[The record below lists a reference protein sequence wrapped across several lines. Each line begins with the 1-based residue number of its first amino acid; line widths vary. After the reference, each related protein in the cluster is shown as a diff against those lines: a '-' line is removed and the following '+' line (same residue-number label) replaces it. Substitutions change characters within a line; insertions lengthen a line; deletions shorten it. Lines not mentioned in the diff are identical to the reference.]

1 MTSGDVRILRVEDDV
16 SYLVDDLFR
25 RTFGDPAPT
34 DPVHY
39 VAMQPGPK
47 SQFEVVGYYH
57 VAHRG
62 EYALVGGL
70 CVAESH
76 RRRGIGE
83 QLERRAFADPAGAL
97 GFFAHVGDAAR
108 AKRVGFNHTRHE
120 HLVVAWVRDVPPSE
134 QERIIDEVAA
144 LGPF

>member
-1 MTSGDVRILRVEDDV
+1 MTSDEVRILRLEDDV
-16 SYLVDDLFR
+16 SSLVDDLFR

-39 VAMQPGPK
+39 VAIQPG
-47 SQFEVVGYYH
+47 SESRFEVVGYYH

-62 EYALVGGL
+62 DYALVGGL

-83 QLERRAFADPAGAL
+83 RLERRAFAHPDGAV
-97 GFFAHVGDAAR
+97 GFFAHVGDATR
-108 AKRVGFNHTRHE
+108 AKRVGFSHTRYD
-120 HLVVAWVRDVPPSE
+120 HLVVAWVRDVPASE
-134 QERIIDEVAA
+134 RERIIDEVAS